1 MPEKEPLFYIEEIFD
16 YVSQRPQKF
25 ALNFWE
31 DPRYFKL
38 HRHNFVEFMY
48 VVKGEGTEHINSIS
62 YSLKPGTFSIVMPY
76 QIHRIDYSEQT
87 PLSIYVVAISFE
99 ELLAPSSIF
108 YKIGKLLLSYD
119 ENVLPYYYF
128 EGKEKEVMDRLF
140 KEAWIYYNQ
149 QDVWAEI
156 ILKAKILEI
165 VAYFDRCRNLV
176 CEKSFQRPAS
186 NSVINRTQEESI
198 PVPFDY
204 WQLVYYVHKN
214 YNQNID
220 LKTLSKEFHLSP
232 SYISQLFK
240 KLVGSNF
247 HNFLNEV
254 RLQHACSLLLST
266 DKPVTDIALE
276 VGFDSYSTFARVFH
290 KHKGM
295 SAQEFRKRGG
305 HNS

>member
-1 MPEKEPLFYIEEIFD
+1 MSEKGNTSIEEVFD
-16 YVSQRPQKF
+16 YVSKQPQKF
-25 ALNFWE
+25 VINFWE
-31 DPRYFKL
+31 DPKYFKL

-48 VVKGEGTEHINSIS
+48 VVKGEGTEYINSIS
-62 YSLKPGTFSIVMPY
+62 YTLKPGTFSIVMPY
-76 QIHRIDYSEQT
+76 QIHRIDYSPQT
-87 PLSIYVVAISFE
+87 PLSIYVAAISFE

-108 YKIGKLLLSYD
+108 YRIGQLLLTHN
-119 ENVLPYYYF
+119 EEVPPYYYF
-128 EGKEKEVMDRLF
+128 EGSSKEVMDRLF
-140 KEAWIYYNQ
+140 EEAWMYYNQ

-156 ILKAKILEI
+156 IIKAKLLEI
-165 VAYFDRCRNLV
+165 VAYFDRCRHISS
-176 CEKSFQRPAS
+176 KSSFNNMDLGFETNKNQNDKIS
-186 NSVINRTQEESI
+186 FNT
-198 PVPFDY
+198 DY

-220 LKTLSKEFHLSP
+220 LKVLSKEFHLSP

-254 RLQHACSLLLST
+254 RLQYACSLLLST

-295 SAQEFRKRGG
+295 SALEFRKKGG
-305 HNS
+305 VAG

>member
-1 MPEKEPLFYIEEIFD
+1 MPEKEPLYIEEIFD

-76 QIHRIDYSEQT
+76 QIHRIEYSEQN

-108 YKIGKLLLSYD
+108 YRIGQLLLNYD

-128 EGKEKEVMDRLF
+128 EGKEKEMMDSLF
-140 KEAWIYYNQ
+140 EEAWIYYNQ

-165 VAYFDRCRNLV
+165 VAYFDRCRNLA
-176 CEKSFQRPAS
+176 CGK
-186 NSVINRTQEESI
+186 
-198 PVPFDY
+198 
-204 WQLVYYVHKN
+204 K
-214 YNQNID
+214 
-220 LKTLSKEFHLSP
+220 LSK
-232 SYISQLFK
+232 
-240 KLVGSNF
+240 
-247 HNFLNEV
+247 
-254 RLQHACSLLLST
+254 AC
-266 DKPVTDIALE
+266 
-276 VGFDSYSTFARVFH
+276 F
-290 KHKGM
+290 
-295 SAQEFRKRGG
+295 
-305 HNS
+305 